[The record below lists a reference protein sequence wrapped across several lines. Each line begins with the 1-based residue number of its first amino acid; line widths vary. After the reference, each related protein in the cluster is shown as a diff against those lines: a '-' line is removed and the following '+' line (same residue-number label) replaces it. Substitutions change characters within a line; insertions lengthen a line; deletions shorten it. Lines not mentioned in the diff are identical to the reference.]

1 MIPPKAV
8 LFDCDGVL
16 VDTEPPTFELLQ
28 TELAERGLTMDIPEM
43 ERVFIGG
50 TMEKLADIARGMG
63 ADLPPDWVPSFY
75 AKLYKHLETNAPVI
89 AGVVELLDALDA
101 QGIPYAVGS
110 NGSGAKM
117 AVTLGQHPALLARF
131 KGHVYSGQDLGCPKP
146 DAGLYLHAAR
156 ALGVAPEQCVV
167 VEDSPT
173 GAMAAANAKMRCMG
187 YAPHGGNAA
196 LEATGARLFSS
207 MFNLPE
213 LLGVA

>member
-117 AVTLGQHPALLARF
+117 AVTLGAASRAAGAVQRPCLFGAGSRLPEARCRPL
-131 KGHVYSGQDLGCPKP
+131 SACRPRTGCG
-146 DAGLYLHAAR
+146 A
-156 ALGVAPEQCVV
+156 
-167 VEDSPT
+167 
-173 GAMAAANAKMRCMG
+173 GAMCCR
-187 YAPHGGNAA
+187 GG
-196 LEATGARLFSS
+196 
-207 MFNLPE
+207 
-213 LLGVA
+213 